1 MPSCK
6 NTKKMLADELRRLM
20 QIYPFEQIT
29 VTRLCDCCGV
39 NRKSFYYHYKDKY
52 DVVNQIFDNEM
63 MTSSLDSR
71 TLSGWIYLRCLCEY
85 FYENRAF
92 YRKAL
97 EINGQNSFAEHFQK
111 SIFGRISERYRA
123 EYGEDDLSEFQLYF
137 FTDAIV
143 MSIQR
148 WLCSKAPM
156 KPDVF
161 ISQIKK
167 CLQTIA
173 AVAADW

>member
-1 MPSCK
+1 MPSRK
-6 NTKKMLADELRRLM
+6 NTKKVLADELRSLM

-29 VTRLCDCCGV
+29 VTQLCESCGV

-52 DVVNQIFDNEM
+52 DVINQIFDNEM
-63 MTSSLDSR
+63 MNSSLSSR
-71 TLSGWIYLRCLCEY
+71 NLSGWIYLRCLCEY
-85 FYENRAF
+85 FYENREF

-97 EINGQNSFAEHFQK
+97 EINGQNSFAEHFQE
-111 SIFGRISERYRA
+111 SIFRRISESYRL
-123 EYGEDDLSEFQLYF
+123 EYEEDDLSEFQLYF

-156 KPDVF
+156 NPDVF

-167 CLQTIA
+167 CLQAIA
-173 AVAADW
+173 AAAPDW

>member
-1 MPSCK
+1 MALL
-6 NTKKMLADELRRLM
+6 TKGAIMTAFEEMLMEMTFDK
-20 QIYPFEQIT
+20 IT
-29 VTRLCDCCGV
+29 VSALVKRSGISSNT
-39 NRKSFYYHYKDKY
+39 FYYHYKDKY
-52 DVVNQIFDNEM
+52 DVINQIFDNEM

-92 YRKAL
+92 YRQAL
-97 EINGQNSFAEHFQK
+97 EINGQNSFAEHFRE
-111 SIFGRISERYRA
+111 SIFQRVSDTYRSEYR
-123 EYGEDDLSEFQLYF
+123 EDDLSEFQLYF

-156 KPDVF
+156 KPDEF

>member
-1 MPSCK
+1 MPSRK
-6 NTKKMLADELRRLM
+6 NTKKVLADELRSLM

-29 VTRLCDCCGV
+29 VTQLCESCGV

-92 YRKAL
+92 YRQAL
-97 EINGQNSFAEHFQK
+97 EINGQNSFAEHFRE
-111 SIFGRISERYRA
+111 SIFQRVSDSYRSEYR
-123 EYGEDDLSEFQLYF
+123 EDDLSEFQLYF

-156 KPDVF
+156 KPDEF

-173 AVAADW
+173 AVATDW